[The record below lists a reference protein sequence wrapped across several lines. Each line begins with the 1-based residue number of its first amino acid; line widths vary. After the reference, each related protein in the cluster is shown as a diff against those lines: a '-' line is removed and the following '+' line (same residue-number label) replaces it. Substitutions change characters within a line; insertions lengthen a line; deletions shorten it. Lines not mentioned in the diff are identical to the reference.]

1 MNKKKYLILSVVL
14 SLMLILMIVGISY
27 AAFQFTGPGS
37 KVNSITTGVITMEY
51 TESNNVINI
60 TGALPTT
67 DKTGMVR
74 LNDGEYFDFTVKSNI
89 TGAANIN
96 WEISAK
102 KLDGN
107 TIDGKYVK
115 LYLTKLTNNQ
125 EESLTAPLT
134 YFEDTK
140 ANSYTGRPSNEMSLY
155 TSNMTSSEEGTY
167 RLRMYI
173 DEDYNPQG
181 DGGNLTF
188 GIKINVY
195 GQIGNKETP
204 KTTTTILAA
213 NALQETKEHMF
224 NYTSSGKQ
232 YDAVNK
238 KELEA
243 DSNYVTNGLYSAED
257 EDGTS
262 YYFRGDVANNNV
274 QFGEYKE
281 DNYVYY
287 LNGAAG
293 HFQSLKDCQN
303 VGKKCD
309 GTKAKIASK
318 GDKIYWKIVRINGDG
333 SLRLLYNGT
342 NPTPSSDYKDLGT
355 WKYVSQNVSYG
366 YNSSEVKY
374 SGYTYDNGTNSLA
387 KDEIDTWYKNALANT
402 TYDKMVKSGRFCSD
416 SSGYK
421 KATEYGFNKE
431 DTTYY
436 FASMNR
442 LTQTMTGFA
451 TDNSPTLKCPT
462 TTETFG
468 GSYRL
473 KAGLL
478 TADELAFGGRSYAV
492 DNGSDFFTA
501 YPQKTYYFMNY
512 TLTPG
517 LYDKST
523 SRAYVF
529 RASVSSKNDLEL
541 MPPGTG
547 TTLYVGLRPVINVS
561 GDNGFISG
569 DGSVENPYV
578 LSGN

>member
-1 MNKKKYLILSVVL
+1 MNNKKQLILSIGLVL
-14 SLMLILMIVGISY
+14 VLVLMIVGISY

-37 KVNSITTGVITMEY
+37 KVNSITTGAITMEY

-67 DKTGMVR
+67 DKTGMIR

-89 TGAANIN
+89 TGTANIN

-115 LYLTKLTNNQ
+115 LYLTKLINNQ

-134 YFEDTK
+134 YFEDTE

-155 TSNMTSSEEGTY
+155 TGNMTSSEEGTY

-188 GIKINVY
+188 GVKVNVY

-262 YYFRGDVANNNV
+262 YYFRGNVTNNNV

-281 DNYVYY
+281 DYYVYY
-287 LNGAAG
+287 LNGAG
-293 HFQSLKDCQN
+293 SYYQSLKNCYN
-303 VGKKCD
+303 TGKKCD
-309 GTKAKIASK
+309 GTKEKLASK
-318 GDKIYWKIVRINGDG
+318 GDKMYWKIVRINGDG
-333 SLRLLYNGT
+333 SLRLLYNGI
-342 NPTPSSDYKDLGT
+342 NPSTTSASNKKET
-355 WKYVSQNVSYG
+355 WKFVSDWTSYS
-366 YNSSEVKY
+366 YKNDDAKY

-387 KDEIDTWYKNALANT
+387 KDEMDTWYKNSLANT
-402 TYDKMVKSGRFCSD
+402 AYDKMVKSGRFCSD

-421 KATEYGFNKE
+421 EATAYGFTDANS
-431 DTTYY
+431 YY
-436 FASMNR
+436 FASTDR
-442 LTQTMTGFA
+442 LAQTLTGFA
-451 TDNSPTLKCPT
+451 KDNSPTFKCPT
-462 TTETFG
+462 TNEAFG

-478 TADELAFGGRSYAV
+478 TADELTFGGRSYAV
-492 DNGSDFFTA
+492 NNDDDYFGISGSGF
-501 YPQKTYYFMNY
+501 YFN
-512 TLTPG
+512 LT
-517 LYDKST
+517 ST
-523 SRAYVF
+523 PFGYLPISSTNNTKRSFVF
-529 RASVSSKNDLEL
+529 RNYKNDLEA
-541 MPPGTG
+541 MGTG
-547 TTLYVGLRPVINVS
+547 SGSTFGVVMRPVINVS
-561 GDNGFISG
+561 SNNGFISG
-569 DGSVENPYV
+569 DGSLENPYV
-578 LSGN
+578 IAAE

>member
-1 MNKKKYLILSVVL
+1 MNNKKQLILSIGLVL
-14 SLMLILMIVGISY
+14 VLVLMIVGISY
-27 AAFQFTGPGS
+27 AAFQFAGPGS
-37 KVNSITTGVITMEY
+37 KVNSITTGAITMEY

-262 YYFRGDVANNNV
+262 YYFRGNVTNNNV

-281 DNYVYY
+281 DYYVYY
-287 LNGAAG
+287 ASNAAAYY
-293 HFQSLKDCQN
+293 QSLKNCYN
-303 VGKKCD
+303 AGKKCD
-309 GTKAKIASK
+309 GTKEKLASK
-318 GDKIYWKIVRINGDG
+318 GDKMYWKIVRINGDG
-333 SLRLLYNGT
+333 SLRLLYNGI
-342 NPTPSSDYKDLGT
+342 NPSSSLAYNYKNKET
-355 WKYVSQNVSYG
+355 WKFVSDFASYA
-366 YNSSEVKY
+366 YKNNDAKY
-374 SGYTYDNGTNSLA
+374 SGYTYDNGINSLA
-387 KDEIDTWYKNALANT
+387 KEEMDTWYKNSLANT
-402 TYDKMVKSGRFCSD
+402 DYDKMVKSGRFCSD

-421 KATEYGFNKE
+421 KNTEYGF
-431 DTTYY
+431 DRDDDYF
-436 FASMNR
+436 FASMDR
-442 LTQTMTGFA
+442 LTQSLTGFA
-451 TDNSPTLKCPT
+451 KDNSPTFKCPT

-478 TADELAFGGRSYAV
+478 TADELAFGGRSYGV
-492 DNGSDFFTA
+492 DNGSDLFTT
-501 YPQKTYYFMNY
+501 YPQNKSYLYDL
-512 TLTPG
+512 TLTPAV
-517 LYDKST
+517 YSNNKS
-523 SRAYVF
+523 YVF
-529 RASVSSKNDLEL
+529 RTIVSSRNDLE
-541 MPPGTG
+541 MMTTGTG
-547 TTLYVGLRPVINVS
+547 SSLFTSMRPVINVS

-569 DGSVENPYV
+569 DGSIENPYV